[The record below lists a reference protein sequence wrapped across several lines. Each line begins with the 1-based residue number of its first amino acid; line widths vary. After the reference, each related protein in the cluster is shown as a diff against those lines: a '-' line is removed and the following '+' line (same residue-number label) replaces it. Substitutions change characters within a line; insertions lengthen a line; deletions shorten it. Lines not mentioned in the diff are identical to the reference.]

1 MEVELVWVQV
11 LQVVLWQEEEVA
23 AAGLQLMKLVLSS
36 ASFAFA
42 SWAFWTLLVLSFL
55 GLPSFFSTERTALPF
70 AEEVFSLD
78 RSVTCLETGTC
89 NIKLLYK

>member
-1 MEVELVWVQV
+1 MELELVWVQL
-11 LQVVLWQEEEVA
+11 LQVVLWQEEEGA

-55 GLPSFFSTERTALPF
+55 VLPSFSTERTALLF
-70 AEEVFSLD
+70 AEEVFPLD

-89 NIKLLYK
+89 NIKLL

>member
-1 MEVELVWVQV
+1 MELELVWVQL

-55 GLPSFFSTERTALPF
+55 GLPSFSTERTALPS

-89 NIKLLYK
+89 NIKLL

>member
-1 MEVELVWVQV
+1 MELELVWVQL
-11 LQVVLWQEEEVA
+11 LQVVLWLEEVA

-55 GLPSFFSTERTALPF
+55 VLPSFSTERTALPS

-89 NIKLLYK
+89 NIKLL

>member
-1 MEVELVWVQV
+1 MELELVWVQL

-42 SWAFWTLLVLSFL
+42 SWAFLSLLVLSSL
-55 GLPSFFSTERTALPF
+55 SLPSFSTEQTALPF
-70 AEEVFSLD
+70 VEEVFSLD
-78 RSVTCLETGTC
+78 QSVTSLETGTC
-89 NIKLLYK
+89 KI

>member
-1 MEVELVWVQV
+1 MELELVWVQL

-42 SWAFWTLLVLSFL
+42 SWAFWSLLVLSSL
-55 GLPSFFSTERTALPF
+55 SLPSSSTERTALPF
-70 AEEVFSLD
+70 AEEVSSLD
-78 RSVTCLETGTC
+78 WSVTCLETGTC
-89 NIKLLYK
+89 NIKLL